1 MNKIIYLYI
10 SLSCRTNVSS
20 FTKTRSCLRLWL
32 AFSWYLKI
40 KMEHLVNMIEKLEN
54 VGLNHN
60 YITNKNSAIWFVIS
74 SSLLYW
80 TIYVLCHTWL
90 ILYGTYYLL
99 QFSSSVTDSHQKIK
113 PNRTREQMNNEK
125 TKKLQ
130 EQNLMSNVPWF
141 KTVGFSTGWRALF
154 LKLVE
159 FIFDAIKQES
169 GLYCSK
175 PNSHVMASERESLH
189 VVVNEKSPHSD

>member
-40 KMEHLVNMIEKLEN
+40 KMEHLVKMIEKLEN

-80 TIYVLCHTWL
+80 AIYVLCHTWL

-99 QFSSSVTDSHQKIK
+99 QFPSSVTDSHQKVK

-130 EQNLMSNVPWF
+130 EQNLMSSVPWF
-141 KTVGFSTGWRALF
+141 KTVGFSTAGMTSTILETCWIHFWCHQAGVRPLLF
-154 LKLVE
+154 QAQ
-159 FIFDAIKQES
+159 FS
-169 GLYCSK
+169 CHG
-175 PNSHVMASERESLH
+175 ERKWKFTRCRSWK
-189 VVVNEKSPHSD
+189 VPS